1 MVFLACAIQLKMGT
15 PFGFALEE
23 GQPT

>member
-1 MVFLACAIQLKMGT
+1 MVFLAYAIHLKMGT

-23 GQPT
+23 GQLT